1 MPLSNDTFNNAGG
14 AVSDLFK
21 AQGDKAEGQNYELAA
36 DYARQNVD
44 FTKQSTAIKE
54 MQLDRSIYKSL
65 GETQAAVGGSG
76 LAASGSALDILRDSA
91 SQGSLTKSVLA
102 EQGAITEA
110 GYDEQAHSYDTM
122 ANAAKMAAEG
132 DTIGGIIKGVT
143 AVASIGLA
151 PFTGGASLAIGGAL
165 LGAEGGIGHA

>member
-1 MPLSNDTFNNAGG
+1 MAISDSTFSNAGG

-54 MQLDRSIYKSL
+54 MQLDRGIYKSL
-65 GETQAAVGGSG
+65 GETQADVAGSG

-110 GYDEQAHSYDTM
+110 GYDEQAKSYDTM
-122 ANAAKMAAEG
+122 ASAAKMAAEG
-132 DTIGGIIKGVT
+132 DTIGAVIKG
-143 AVASIGLA
+143 AAAIA
-151 PFTGGASLAIGGAL
+151 PFL
-165 LGAEGGIGHA
+165 L